1 MPLRA
6 VTRREIELPAAEYID
21 RFRTPDAFA
30 EACRA
35 CPAYG
40 QTWACLPFDFDIEA
54 RLRGFP
60 TVRIIGCT
68 FPLPPGAEADFDS
81 IAPIREHLNTGL
93 LALESELGGLACAFG
108 GSCRICPQCTRPQG
122 LPCCHPD
129 RMRPSLE
136 AYGFDITRTLA
147 DLLGITLRWGPRLKE
162 ITLVG
167 AVFYG

>member
-21 RFRTPDAFA
+21 RFRTPDAVA
-30 EACRA
+30 DACRA

-40 QTWACLPFDFDIEA
+40 RTWACHPYDFDIEA
-54 RLRGFP
+54 RLRRFH
-60 TVRIIGCT
+60 TVRIIACT
-68 FPLPPGAEADFDS
+68 FPLPPGAEADFAS
-81 IAPIREHLNTGL
+81 IAPVREKLNADI
-93 LALESELGGLACAFG
+93 LAIESELGGLACAFG
-108 GSCRICPQCTRPQG
+108 GSCRICPRCTRPDAH
-122 LPCCHPD
+122 PCRHPD

-136 AYGFDITRTLA
+136 AYGFDITRTLD